1 MSEIKI
7 QIKKLNGQTTQFK
20 EKILTIGNGIKRD
33 CLIGR
38 DPNCD
43 LVLDSMEV
51 SRLHGRIWSQD
62 RQCFYMDMASKDG
75 SQIDDREVESN
86 RVYSL
91 KPNNLL
97 CIGGFVLTLAEMPSD
112 ENDSQIQPTA
122 EPVTVAPS
130 QPRQWS
136 SGEPTVS
143 CIQVKKL
150 SLDFSQFLKGRS
162 LDDLNSDEL
171 YVLATV
177 LSGATRQAHYKIYK
191 GILQGALE
199 EKRFEPIFSKEA
211 LSQLREKLQLGDEE
225 HDRVL
230 AEILQENPNL
240 LDSFMPKTSEVG
252 WTRRRKQSNAVNNY
266 LQKGVT
272 TIRKKKQKT
281 YIQNTETTIRGI
293 SQQTNQNN

>member
-7 QIKKLNGQTTQFK
+7 QIKTLNGQTTQFK

-75 SQIDDREVESN
+75 SQIDDREVETN
-86 RVYSL
+86 QVYSL

-97 CIGGFVLTLAEMPSD
+97 RIGGFVLTLAEMPSD
-112 ENDSQIQPTA
+112 ENNSQIQPTA
-122 EPVTVAPS
+122 EPVTIAPS

-136 SGEPTVS
+136 SGELTVS

-177 LSGATRQAHYKIYK
+177 LSGATRQAHYKVYK
-191 GILQGALE
+191 SILQGALE
-199 EKRFEPIFSKEA
+199 EKRFEPISSREV

-240 LDSFMPKTSEVG
+240 LDSFMPKISEVG
-252 WTRRRKQSNAVNNY
+252 LPRRTQSKAVKSY

-272 TIRKKKQKT
+272 TIRNKKQKS
-281 YIQNTETTIRGI
+281 YIKNTKTKIRGI
-293 SQQTNQNN
+293 TQQTNQNN